1 MCFALLPTK
10 LSYYHYVLPILV
22 DRSYFKCVNQYKSQ
36 TQTHA
41 RTHARTQASA
51 RSLTRTHAL
60 THAYKHTH
68 THTHTDTHTHT
79 RLFKTVYNWEYFACS
94 RMLISDRSLVEI
106 CTFGNTSCGCYF
118 VIWCTVFKR
127 RTSVYLD

>member
-36 TQTHA
+36 TQTHQH
-41 RTHARTQASA
+41 THARTQASA

-68 THTHTDTHTHT
+68 KQTHIHTHVCLKLYITESILRAAGCLSMTGRWWKYVHLETHH
-79 RLFKTVYNWEYFACS
+79 VG
-94 RMLISDRSLVEI
+94 V
-106 CTFGNTSCGCYF
+106 TS
-118 VIWCTVFKR
+118 
-127 RTSVYLD
+127 